1 MVWSRNIRAILGE
14 LKPIELDGDSKLQ
27 AILFVVCPQAEYSV
41 LLNFISLPV
50 ILVGIS
56 LEITSKF
63 TLDDKKV

>member
-1 MVWSRNIRAILGE
+1 MVYRNIRAILGE

-56 LEITSKF
+56 LEITSKL